1 MSKIFFSDSNTSTAS
16 EGRIRSKSSTKK
28 TTFLKQI
35 DFFDALMQG
44 KIVNPYF
51 FLQDGLHLNKHGYK
65 VLKNHLKPFL

>member
-1 MSKIFFSDSNTSTAS
+1 MAVFA
-16 EGRIRSKSSTKK
+16 K